1 MGISENID
9 HFFENSEL
17 DEFFLDKL
25 PSWPLIA
32 STCYVV
38 AQWIFLAGRE
48 VELGEGQLSFVV
60 QIVLGVLFMLQQ
72 FSFYM
77 FFRIEQWNGALA
89 VAWVVVYYCVIWVKF
104 RMTMPVESNGSFNED
119 SRTIELTEGANG
131 GPSGVTLTLADS
143 YEATTDN
150 TQGAATPSDSCATSE
165 TQEDAKPGFK
175 DLENLDKILAKKK
188 LEPYIFNLKVFITFM
203 VIFSHAYLGLRFPSM
218 DPIDWDFGF
227 VSFGL
232 GGTLIAMPTGF
243 SAMNIFMLL
252 SGYFTPKSVK
262 SRGVTKFLVERTK
275 RLGIPLTFTWYIW
288 YPYVEL
294 PTIHAVGVVANED
307 MSPVGDAGVGAAW
320 FVLVLWWFSVIFV
333 ACFGDSFNIKMKLPN
348 FGWSY
353 LVMGILGV
361 SSGLLYVYLG
371 NVSYL
376 NLPMFPLFLLGYA
389 AFFFFGT
396 LAGHGAWFEELV
408 KVPGVIRVAIYVS
421 TVGFF
426 AMAELF
432 ALQSGMFST
441 TMDLFHG
448 LNETVAKLLLGLF
461 MYWGALSA
469 ALALV
474 LFFHDYCNW
483 TNKLSPFFWASAY
496 TAYLIQK
503 PFVYFALYVAS
514 IASGPESSNATGYY
528 YFIVIVPLTLLIWPV
543 AFGIRTIPGFSKV
556 L

>member
-1 MGISENID
+1 MGWNQA
-9 HFFENSEL
+9 
-17 DEFFLDKL
+17 FLDDDLVTFFTRKL
-25 PSWPLIA
+25 TAWPLIA
-32 STCYVV
+32 TTCYVV
-38 AQWIFLAGRE
+38 AQWIYLTVHD
-48 VELGEGQLSFVV
+48 VEPKHVQLSLKV
-60 QIVLGVLFMLQQ
+60 QIVMGVLFMAQQ
-72 FSFYM
+72 CSLYM
-77 FFRIEQWNGALA
+77 FSAGLQKWNGAFA
-89 VAWVVVYYCVIWVKF
+89 IAWVVVYFCAICIQVKIGK
-104 RMTMPVESNGSFNED
+104 PEENENEGSIKVPTD
-119 SRTIELTEGANG
+119 SI
-131 GPSGVTLTLADS
+131 S
-143 YEATTDN
+143 YEAEPN
-150 TQGAATPSDSCATSE
+150 SEHIKSCPSGAKSPQA
-165 TQEDAKPGFK
+165 DAKPGFK
-175 DLENLDKILAKKK
+175 DLENLDKILAEKK

-203 VIFSHAYLGLRFPSM
+203 VIFSHAYFGMRFPSM

-232 GGTLIAMPTGF
+232 GGTLIAMPTGI

-307 MSPVGDAGVGAAW
+307 MPPVGDAGVGVAW

-361 SSGLLYVYLG
+361 LSGLLYVYLG
-371 NVSYL
+371 NVSYF
-376 NLPMFPLFLLGYA
+376 NVPSCPLFLLGYA

-408 KVPGVIRVAIYVS
+408 KVPGVIRVVIYVS